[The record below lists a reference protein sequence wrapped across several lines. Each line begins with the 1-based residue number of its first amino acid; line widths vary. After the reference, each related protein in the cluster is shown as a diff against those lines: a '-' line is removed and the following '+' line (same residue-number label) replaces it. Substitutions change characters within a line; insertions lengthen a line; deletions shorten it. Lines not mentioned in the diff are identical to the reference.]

1 MTNILL
7 SVVSWT
13 ARLLPMQVKRQLY
26 QYGALTGWL
35 RGGLNRLAP
44 EGKTTVTVSSGSL
57 AGMQLSLD
65 LQSEKDYWLGTYEP
79 ELQSTI
85 EDKVSEGMVVY
96 DIGANIGYFSLL
108 LARKVDQTGCVFA
121 FEALPANIQRLRT
134 NVELNNLGS
143 RVKIV
148 PVAVIERER
157 SARFGIGPSGAM
169 GKVEG
174 SAGRD
179 SVIYSKTISVEGIS
193 LDEYVYK
200 RGNPPPD
207 VVKMDIEGGEVLA
220 LSGMP
225 RVLDEAKP
233 IIFLEIHGPDAAEF
247 CWNILKDADYR
258 VCSLQPGY
266 PTIISLQ
273 EIDWKAY
280 IVAIP

>member
-1 MTNILL
+1 MTNIFLNA
-7 SVVSWT
+7 VSWT
-13 ARLLPMQVKRQLY
+13 ARLLPMQVKHKLY
-26 QYGALTGWL
+26 QCGALTRWV

-44 EGKTTVTVSSGSL
+44 EGKTTVTVASGGL

-79 ELQSTI
+79 ALQSSI
-85 EDKVSEGMVVY
+85 EDKVSEGMIAY
-96 DIGANIGYFSLL
+96 DIGANIGYFSPI
-108 LARKVDQTGCVFA
+108 LARIVNQTGCVCA

-143 RVKIV
+143 RVKII
-148 PVAVIERER
+148 PVAVIEGEK
-157 SARFGIGPSGAM
+157 STRFGIGPSGAM

-179 SVIYSKTISVEGIS
+179 SVIYSKTIFVEGIS

-200 RGNPPPD
+200 HGNPPPD

-225 RVLDEAKP
+225 RVMDEAKP

-247 CWNILKDADYR
+247 CWNILKAADYR
-258 VCSLQPGY
+258 VCSLQLGY
-266 PTIISLQ
+266 PTITSLQ
-273 EIDWKAY
+273 ELDWKAN

>member
-1 MTNILL
+1 M
-7 SVVSWT
+7 
-13 ARLLPMQVKRQLY
+13 
-26 QYGALTGWL
+26 
-35 RGGLNRLAP
+35 NRLAP

-85 EDKVSEGMVVY
+85 EDKVSEGMVAY

-108 LARKVDQTGCVFA
+108 LARKVEHTGCVFA

-148 PVAVIERER
+148 PVAIIDRER
-157 SARFGIGPSGAM
+157 SARFRIGPSGAM

-174 SAGRD
+174 SAGRER
-179 SVIYSKTISVEGIS
+179 VNYGETISVEGIS

-200 RGNPPPD
+200 RGNPSPD
-207 VVKMDIEGGEVLA
+207 VVKIDIEGGEALA
-220 LSGMP
+220 LSGML
-225 RVLDEAKP
+225 RVLNEAKP

-247 CWNILKDADYR
+247 CWNILKAAYYR

-266 PTIISLQ
+266 PTITSLQ
-273 EIDWKAY
+273 EIDWKAN